1 VKAFLDPV
9 DLDLQHVRVI
19 VQGMLRV
26 AHSDGVHVRELVL
39 IREFYESCRAD
50 AKGLADFSDLEK
62 APFDVE
68 VAREVLNTPELKE
81 TFLGSCY
88 LVAYADG
95 AVSAGEAT
103 TLAALAHDLGIDQ
116 ATVKTISERV
126 KDSLLQQVARS
137 ANLEALQRISKN
149 L

>member
-1 VKAFLDPV
+1 LDPV

-26 AHSDGVHVRELVL
+26 AHSDGVHIRELVL

-62 APFDVE
+62 TPFDVD
-68 VAREVLNTPELKE
+68 VAREVLSTPELKQ

-95 AVSAGEAT
+95 AVSAGEAN
-103 TLAALAHDLGIDQ
+103 TLTALAQELGIDA
-116 ATVKTISERV
+116 ATVKEVSERV

-137 ANLEALQRISKN
+137 ANLEALQRIAQK

>member
-1 VKAFLDPV
+1 MKAFLDPV

-26 AHSDGVHVRELVL
+26 AHSDGAHVRELVL
-39 IREFYESCRAD
+39 IRGFYESCRAD

-68 VAREVLNTPELKE
+68 VAREVLNTPLLKQ
-81 TFLGSCY
+81 TFLASCY

-95 AVSAGEAT
+95 AISPGEAT
-103 TLAALAHDLGIDQ
+103 TLAALGQDLAIDA
-116 ATVKTISERV
+116 ATVKNVSEQV

-137 ANLEALQRISKN
+137 ANLEALQRIAAK

>member
-39 IREFYESCRAD
+39 IRQFYESCRAD
-50 AKGLADFSDLEK
+50 AEGLADFSDLERT
-62 APFDVE
+62 PFDVE
-68 VAREVLNTPELKE
+68 VAREVLRTPALKE
-81 TFLGSCY
+81 AFLGSCY

-95 AVSAGEAT
+95 AISPGEASV
-103 TLAALAHDLGIDQ
+103 LAVLAQELGMDAQ
-116 ATVKTISERV
+116 TVNTISERV
-126 KDSLLQQVARS
+126 KDGLLQQVARS
-137 ANLEALQRISKN
+137 ANLPALQRIADK

>member
-26 AHSDGVHVRELVL
+26 ALSDGAHVRELVL

-50 AKGLADFSDLEK
+50 AKGLADYSDLEK
-62 APFDVE
+62 MPFDVD
-68 VAREVLNTPELKE
+68 VAREVLTTPELKQ

-95 AVSAGEAT
+95 AVSPGEAT
-103 TLAALAHDLGIDQ
+103 TLAVLAQDLGIDA
-116 ATVKTISERV
+116 ATVKNVSELV

-137 ANLEALQRISKN
+137 ANLEALQRIASK

>member
-1 VKAFLDPV
+1 MKAFLNPV

-26 AHSDGVHVRELVL
+26 AHSDGVHIRELVL

-62 APFDVE
+62 SPFDVE
-68 VAREVLNTPELKE
+68 VAREVLNTPALKE

-95 AVSAGEAT
+95 AVSNGEAN
-103 TLAALAHDLGIDQ
+103 TLAALAQELGID
-116 ATVKTISERV
+116 ASTVKNVSEMV

-137 ANLEALQRISKN
+137 ANLEALQRIAQK